1 MKPVYFLTL
10 KSLFRDL
17 KTYLFLAVMFLAEGF
32 FLTYFNFNNQYSA
45 IEYSLEF
52 IEMVLMLALPLITAG
67 LFSADRE
74 SGFEKTLFAFGVP
87 KTSLYFGKTLAA
99 LTVFTVPY
107 LLLVIAPFI
116 FDIFGVVNFAASFAS
131 VLAYF
136 LVGAALISVCTFISL
151 SVKKRLHSFVIS
163 YVVMILIYFFGIFA
177 SAVPVTRGFSLLL
190 LTVVAVFLAVVI
202 YLFTKSSLIF
212 GGFFCLVEA
221 LLIMFYFIT
230 PKAFAK
236 AFQLLLEL
244 LSPCSSLNTVI
255 YGPFDLAATVHL
267 VLFTAVFA
275 LISLLQLHR
284 RRYE

>member
-10 KSLFRDL
+10 KSFLRNI
-17 KTYLFLAVMFLAEGF
+17 KTYVFLAVMFLAEGF
-32 FLTYFNFNNQYSA
+32 FLTYINFNNQYSA

-52 IEMVLMLALPLITAG
+52 IEIVLMLALPLITAE

-87 KTSLYFGKTLAA
+87 KTSFYFGKALAT
-99 LTVFTVPY
+99 LTVFAVPY

-116 FDIFGVVNFAASFAS
+116 FDVFGVVNFAAAFAS
-131 VLAYF
+131 VFAYF
-136 LVGAALISVCTFISL
+136 LVGTALISVCIFISL
-151 SVKKRLHSFVIS
+151 SVKKRLHSYIIS
-163 YVVMILIYFFGIFA
+163 YAVMVIVYLFGIFA

-190 LTVVAVFLAVVI
+190 LTVTAVLVAVAI

-221 LLIMFYFIT
+221 LFIMFYFIT

-236 AFQLLLEL
+236 AFPLLLEL
-244 LSPCSSLNTVI
+244 LSPCSSLNTLI
-255 YGPFDLAATVHL
+255 YGPFDLAEIVHL

-275 LISLLQLHR
+275 LISFVQLYR
-284 RRYE
+284 RKYE